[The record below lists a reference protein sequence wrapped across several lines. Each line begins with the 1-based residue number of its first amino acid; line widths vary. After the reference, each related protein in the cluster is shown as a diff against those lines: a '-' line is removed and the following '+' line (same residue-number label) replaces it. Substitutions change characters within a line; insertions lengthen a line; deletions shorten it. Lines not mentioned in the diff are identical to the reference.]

1 MIRAF
6 LEDLAALTA
15 IALFWASMFVW
26 VAILAH
32 GGL

>member
-6 LEDLAALTA
+6 LEDTLALVA
-15 IALFWASMFVW
+15 IGLFWASMFVW
-26 VAILAH
+26 VTILAH